1 MSCGF
6 QCLIEDTCEHQ
17 ECDKCRYANC
27 NNCEWSDTC
36 SSSHK
41 GSVKVDT

>member
-6 QCLIEDTCEHQ
+6 QCLIEDTCENQ
-17 ECDKCRYANC
+17 EECDKCQYANC

-36 SSSHK
+36 SLSTENGK
-41 GSVKVDT
+41 TDE